1 MTILNTVFI
10 EKSNIMCNDVLNNCV
25 IINGMNKPCHESLIR
40 LYEAAIEAKKIDSEI
55 PTDLAK
61 LLNVSAQT
69 ITANF
74 LPTSQALITP
84 RSNDSILSS

>member
-1 MTILNTVFI
+1 
-10 EKSNIMCNDVLNNCV
+10 MCNDVLNNCV

-40 LYEAAIEAKKIDSEI
+40 LYEAAIESKKIDSET

-69 ITANF
+69 INNWNDRGV
-74 LPTSQALITP
+74 SRDGSIQAE
-84 RSNDSILSS
+84 SI